1 MHYRRAK
8 EKGGTYFFT
17 VNLADRQSDLL
28 INHIEDFQEVL
39 KKVKLRHPFH
49 IDAMVVLPD
58 HLHTIWT
65 LPKEDS
71 DYAKRWMLIK
81 SGFSRN
87 IPKLEFRRKSRI
99 VKGERGIWQRR
110 YWEHMIRDER
120 DYEQHINYIHW
131 PLLRVLRSRH
141 LCIPAHLNPVKHGY
155 VLKAVEWKHS
165 SIHHYIKE
173 EIIDS
178 NRGISETF
186 KGDNFC
192 ERA

>member
-8 EKGGTYFFT
+8 ESGGTYFFT

-28 INHIEDFQEVL
+28 ITHIEDLREVL
-39 KKVKLRHPFH
+39 KKAKQRHPFH
-49 IDAMVVLPD
+49 IDAIVVLPD

-71 DYAKRWMLIK
+71 DYPKRWMLIK

-120 DYEQHINYIHW
+120 DYEQHVNYIHY
-131 PLLRVLRSRH
+131 
-141 LCIPAHLNPVKHGY
+141 NPVKHGY
-155 VLKAVEWKHS
+155 VAKAAEWEHS
-165 SIHHYIKE
+165 SIHRYI
-173 EIIDS
+173 
-178 NRGISETF
+178 NRGIIDKNWGCADFSQGHDF
-186 KGDNFC
+186 G
-192 ERA
+192 ERT